1 MVFENRNL
9 RDQAL
14 DKRLI
19 KVRDG
24 GGLLPDEILEVSD
37 QPHLLVSDNAAN
49 FSLLS
54 HVPESEDLVRDGIV
68 VVLLVGF
75 LQELF
80 LQFPEAFIDDLWRQ
94 GITLFDH
101 CCDVGLQ
108 GFQEVVFFAISRKG
122 IVFFMIFL
130 YTDST
135 KSLISFGLVERPRSI
150 CVGEVPRHFLLIA
163 QKERTFAGTQ
173 RFYR

>member
-68 VVLLVGF
+68 VVLFVGF
-75 LQELF
+75 LQELL

-135 KSLISFGLVERPRSI
+135 KLLISFGLVERPRSI

-173 RFYR
+173 RVYR